1 MGFGW
6 LFIGYFTATVMT
18 MTSVSF
24 FARPVG
30 YILMLYALH
39 KLKDYHRDFWL
50 ALGGGVG
57 MLALSLVLMADK
69 LFAFLPMATFCALGY
84 VEMIASFVFHAL
96 LLWGIRAIAKQTEVE
111 KISFAATRNFVFFA
125 VYNLL
130 YFIGKIPFDNAEQYA
145 KLMSIPVLLLYV
157 ACLIL
162 NLILIFSCYA
172 TICDESDEDMAIK
185 PSRFAFVNEMRAQ
198 AEQRRAEKAA
208 AYEQRAREKKARK
221 EQKRK

>member
-6 LFIGYFTATVMT
+6 LFVGYFTATVMT
-18 MTSVSF
+18 MTTVGAF
-24 FARPVG
+24 VRPIG
-30 YILMLYALH
+30 YLLMLYALYR
-39 KLKDYHRDFWL
+39 LKDYHRDFWY
-50 ALGGGVG
+50 ALYGGAG

-69 LFAFLPMATFCALGY
+69 MLAFLPLEILHALGY
-84 VEMIASFVFHAL
+84 VEMVASFAFHAL

-111 KISFAATRNFVFFA
+111 KISFAAARNFAFLA

-130 YFIGKIPFDNAEQYA
+130 YVIGKLPFSFTEQYA

-157 ACLIL
+157 ACLVL

-172 TICDESDEDMAIK
+172 TICDVDDEDMAIR
-185 PSRFAFVNEMRAQ
+185 PSRFAFVNEMRAE

-208 AYEQRAREKKARK
+208 RYAQKERERK
-221 EQKRK
+221 ERREQKKK